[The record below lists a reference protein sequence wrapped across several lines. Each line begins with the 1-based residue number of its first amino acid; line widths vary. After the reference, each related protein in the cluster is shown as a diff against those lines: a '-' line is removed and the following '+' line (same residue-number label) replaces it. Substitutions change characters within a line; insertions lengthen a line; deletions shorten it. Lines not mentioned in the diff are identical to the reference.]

1 MPDLSSNG
9 LSMKERFHSGEQFVA
24 VSLTADKTQDEVASI
39 MEKGNYDFI
48 FIDSQHA
55 AYNEEKLAG
64 FCAMAAEMGIHVQ
77 FRVKHTRNTYLV
89 GNYMDLGPGGVEIPQ
104 VELESTVE
112 ETVQN
117 FYYPPL
123 GIRSWGGK
131 ARLGIKTR
139 NDRSEYSK
147 WWTDHGVVWIQLESV
162 NAVKNAKKL
171 VKSGV
176 DCLSF
181 GPNDLMFDLETN
193 ANSQLK
199 TVDDCLNHVVKQLA
213 GTDTAVCTRLL
224 PPTSRQHY
232 FDLGVSIIVENLP

>member
-55 AYNEEKLAG
+55 AYNEERLAG

-89 GNYMDLGPGGVEIPQ
+89 GNYMDLGPAGVEIPQ

-147 WWTDHGVVWIQLESV
+147 WWADHGVVWIQLESV
-162 NAVKNAKKL
+162 NAVK
-171 VKSGV
+171 
-176 DCLSF
+176 
-181 GPNDLMFDLETN
+181 MR
-193 ANSQLK
+193 K
-199 TVDDCLNHVVKQLA
+199 T
-213 GTDTAVCTRLL
+213 
-224 PPTSRQHY
+224 Y
-232 FDLGVSIIVENLP
+232 